1 MDPDN
6 FNPFDP
12 FDPGWLQAYYAM
24 LQQQAEPAAPGAVD
38 QVAHEDSEQHLAEER
53 QGGATPI
60 AGGRPPRSNPDYPH
74 LSDNDE
80 NLISSA
86 LEAGVVRGNLTE
98 GTVRKY
104 AGVLRRLG
112 DHLGARGQAIDAI
125 DHDSLVAHAQ
135 EFFSDVSHV
144 GSALTSLRRYR
155 ELGPID
161 VGAAP
166 IAGSRPPRSNPNY
179 PHLSDNDENLIN
191 SALEAERGNLTE
203 GTVCVYARALRRLGN
218 RLGARGQTIDALDH
232 VSLVAYADEF
242 FPKDPH
248 VGPALTILR
257 RHREPFSVEDE
268 SLIDRAIEAA
278 AGHRDWHSK
287 TARRYNRTL
296 RNLANSLGPSQTI
309 TALDHES
316 LLDHAHR
323 VSRCARHLTDLKTA
337 LQALRE
343 YRGSNTL
350 AERGPPHHSSTAE
363 RGHIIDDAARSN
375 QRTATTPSIGLIR
388 ESGNSSLGDGA
399 SGAVGSWQM
408 GEQAAHSPLQAV
420 DPGEL
425 WQEVDQA
432 GQLPAD
438 SWDLANFW
446 AGMPSSLSL
455 SQQSSAP
462 AAALPARPPPRDFGY
477 LLPLQFDPSQ
487 FNGPQPAPGVLI
499 GALDRAGLLPRPSQW
514 PTNLSINT
522 QPYTASFDSRAWE
535 PAVNNPLGRQV
546 IIQPVHDPGGSSAG
560 GASRP
565 PLADIGPLIRAGWEH
580 GESWLPNHAEPQVAS
595 CDQSQL
601 GREANQIAAQ
611 VPAGWS
617 SAWPLQSAQSDRNE
631 HGYAHGAQSWSAP
644 SYQASDTR
652 PIGAQDWGG
661 TSGAESMGP
670 SEMPTGFWG
679 RHFEENIVSDPW
691 QHTST
696 SGSDRHSAAAIG
708 GPPAAH
714 HQAPSQAL
722 AGASLPALSVGPLS
736 DTLQAFL
743 ARFNAYVGQASGQGL
758 NCLLETVLQLA
769 SNTERQ
775 DDETPQ
781 TQQLQQQA
789 QLLRNSLVQD
799 GTVDPH
805 GEIDL
810 YGAGVGVV
818 LATSFGLRIQAI
830 EAHANGGWT
839 VHPVLGQEGRLV
851 HILHTPGHF
860 QPLWPRH

>member
-6 FNPFDP
+6 FDP
-12 FDPGWLQAYYAM
+12 FDPVDLGWLQAYYAM
-24 LQQQAEPAAPGAVD
+24 LQQQAELAAPGAVD

-53 QGGATPI
+53 QGGAAPI
-60 AGGRPPRSNPDYPH
+60 AGG
-74 LSDNDE
+74 
-80 NLISSA
+80 
-86 LEAGVVRGNLTE
+86 
-98 GTVRKY
+98 
-104 AGVLRRLG
+104 
-112 DHLGARGQAIDAI
+112 
-125 DHDSLVAHAQ
+125 
-135 EFFSDVSHV
+135 
-144 GSALTSLRRYR
+144 
-155 ELGPID
+155 
-161 VGAAP
+161 
-166 IAGSRPPRSNPNY
+166 RPPRSNPNY

-191 SALEAERGNLTE
+191 SAIEAERGNLTE

-350 AERGPPHHSSTAE
+350 ADRGPPHHSSTAE

-375 QRTATTPSIGLIR
+375 QRTETTPPIGLIR
-388 ESGNSSLGDGA
+388 ESGNSSLGDGV

-420 DPGEL
+420 DPEEL
-425 WQEVDQA
+425 WQEVDQV

-438 SWDLANFW
+438 RWDLANFW
-446 AGMPSSLSL
+446 EGMPSSLSL

-462 AAALPARPPPRDFGY
+462 AAALPAWPPLWDQATGRSSFAGTSEASSSFVARLSASDFGS
-477 LLPLQFDPSQ
+477 LVSL
-487 FNGPQPAPGVLI
+487 
-499 GALDRAGLLPRPSQW
+499 
-514 PTNLSINT
+514 
-522 QPYTASFDSRAWE
+522 
-535 PAVNNPLGRQV
+535 
-546 IIQPVHDPGGSSAG
+546 
-560 GASRP
+560 
-565 PLADIGPLIRAGWEH
+565 GWEH
-580 GESWLPNHAEPQVAS
+580 GIQPAPPELIRALDARGLLPGPCRPTHLRILDRSYSAQWAGRGRREVATLNNLLGGDVMLIPEPGFEHQGPVQVRP
-595 CDQSQL
+595 
-601 GREANQIAAQ
+601 GT
-611 VPAGWS
+611 VPS
-617 SAWPLQSAQSDRNE
+617 SAVAASSTAGASSSGQGGSQALYGLPDIGEYVPQDF
-631 HGYAHGAQSWSAP
+631 AHG
-644 SYQASDTR
+644 DTR

-769 SNTERQ
+769 SNTERP

-789 QLLRNSLVQD
+789 QSLRNSLVQD

>member
-6 FNPFDP
+6 FDPFDP
-12 FDPGWLQAYYAM
+12 FDPGWLQAYDAM

-53 QGGATPI
+53 QGGAAPI

-74 LSDNDE
+74 LSDNDQ

-86 LEAGVVRGNLTE
+86 LGAEVACERLKE
-98 GTVRKY
+98 GTRCTY
-104 AGVLRRLG
+104 G
-112 DHLGARGQAIDAI
+112 
-125 DHDSLVAHAQ
+125 
-135 EFFSDVSHV
+135 
-144 GSALTSLRRYR
+144 
-155 ELGPID
+155 
-161 VGAAP
+161 
-166 IAGSRPPRSNPNY
+166 
-179 PHLSDNDENLIN
+179 
-191 SALEAERGNLTE
+191 
-203 GTVCVYARALRRLGN
+203 RALRRLGD
-218 RLGARGQTIDALDH
+218 RLGARGLTIDALDH
-232 VSLVAYADEF
+232 VSLVALVKAF
-242 FPKDPH
+242 FPKDGN
-248 VGPALTILR
+248 VVSALMVLR
-257 RHREPFSVEDE
+257 WYREPDTPYGLVVSVDDVR
-268 SLIDRAIEAA
+268 LIDRAIQAA
-278 AGHRDWHSK
+278 AGDRGWLSK
-287 TARRYNRTL
+287 TARRYNRAL
-296 RNLANSLGPSQTI
+296 RDLANSLGPSQTI
-309 TALDHES
+309 TALDHDS
-316 LLDHAHR
+316 LVDHAGR
-323 VSRCARHLTDLKTA
+323 VSRGAHHLRDLKA
-337 LQALRE
+337 GLRALRE
-343 YRGSNTL
+343 YRDSNTL
-350 AERGPPHHSSTAE
+350 ADRGPPHHSSTAE

-375 QRTATTPSIGLIR
+375 QRTETTPPIGLIR

-438 SWDLANFW
+438 GWDLANFW
-446 AGMPSSLSL
+446 EGMPSSLSL

-462 AAALPARPPPRDFGY
+462 AAALPARPPPWDQATGRSSFAGTSEASSSFVARLSAADFGSIVG
-477 LLPLQFDPSQ
+477 LSWEH
-487 FNGPQPAPGVLI
+487 GSQPAPPELI
-499 GALDRAGLLPRPSQW
+499 RALDARGLLPGPCRPTHLRILDRSYSAQW
-514 PTNLSINT
+514 AGRGRREVATLNNLLGGDVMLIPEPGFEHQGPVQVRPGTVPSSAVAASS
-522 QPYTASFDSRAWE
+522 TAGASSS
-535 PAVNNPLGRQV
+535 GQ
-546 IIQPVHDPGGSSAG
+546 GGSQALYG
-560 GASRP
+560 LP
-565 PLADIGPLIRAGWEH
+565 DIGEYV
-580 GESWLPNHAEPQVAS
+580 PQ
-595 CDQSQL
+595 DF
-601 GREANQIAAQ
+601 
-611 VPAGWS
+611 
-617 SAWPLQSAQSDRNE
+617 
-631 HGYAHGAQSWSAP
+631 AHG
-644 SYQASDTR
+644 DTR

-696 SGSDRHSAAAIG
+696 SGSDRHSAAIG
-708 GPPAAH
+708 VPPAAH